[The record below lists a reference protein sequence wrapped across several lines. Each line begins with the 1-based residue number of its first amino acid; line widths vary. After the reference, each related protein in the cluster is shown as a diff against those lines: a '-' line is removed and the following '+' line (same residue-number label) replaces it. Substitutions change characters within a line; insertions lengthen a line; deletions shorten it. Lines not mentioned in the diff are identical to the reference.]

1 MDNFTNLVPLI
12 LLAQE
17 GDEESMAELINTF
30 DNLLKKLSR
39 NNKGFIDEDCYQ
51 TLAEKFIKV
60 VRKFDVS

>member
-17 GDEESMAELINTF
+17 GDEDSMAELIITF

-39 NNKGFIDEDCYQ
+39 NNSGYFDEDCYQ
-51 TLAEKFIKV
+51 RLAERFIKA
-60 VRKFDVS
+60 VRRFDAS